1 MICDANTYR
10 VLEVDK
16 VLGIVSRLCRG
27 ELGVRRALSLSPAGD
42 VGALER
48 RFDVLRAFESAVLR
62 RGDYPWDYRAAP
74 LDGLIR
80 EAKSYGWLSGA
91 ELVRFRINLWL
102 AARIKARLKEDSLEF
117 EALRDLVRC
126 FPDWEEELSRLEVL
140 DEDGGLYDG
149 ASDRLRDI
157 RQKMRDIRAQVRSRW
172 NDILSSPHLASMLQD
187 KVLVLRNGRFSALVR
202 SDMAGTFP
210 GIVTERS
217 SSGSSVYVEPSQL
230 LPLNNRMS
238 LLTGEECEEEE
249 RILKEL
255 TEMLLVRE
263 GALMNTD
270 EALGAVDLLWAQ
282 VDVMGSKKWTVPE
295 VTMDRSFCL
304 KGAKHPLLDDR
315 AVPLDISCG
324 DRFRMLVITGP
335 NTGGKTVALK
345 TAGVVVYLA
354 WLGFPIPCSEGTKVG
369 DIGELFA
376 DIGDEQS
383 IEQNLSTFSGHINQL
398 RHIMD
403 QVTDRSLV
411 LLDELGAGT
420 DPEEGS
426 ALGVAVLEY
435 FLRRKCLLIATT
447 HHNRIKHFAMTT
459 PRVEA
464 ASMEFDPVTL
474 SPTYRLLMGIPG
486 SSNAILIAERLKMPL
501 EVIDRAREEMG
512 RAPAGVDLLLRGL
525 EERQR
530 DLDLKL
536 KDVETLK
543 AELDS
548 MKRDYLA
555 KYGKVLSDSESIIRE
570 AKVRAEGIVH
580 QAEEEAKS
588 LLGELRKKSHAEA
601 QRAYQRGRDK
611 VRHAA
616 AALDKLG
623 SEVFDLPSPVLDWQ
637 LSVGDGVKIR
647 GSAVKGELAEIDG
660 DHGVVVSG
668 AMRIKVP
675 LKDLIPSSSPVT
687 VPQPK
692 VTVST
697 PDKVSSSIMIRG
709 MTLDEAMPIVEKY
722 IDQAYRV
729 GYGEVVIIHG
739 RGEGI
744 LRRAVHDLLRRM
756 PFVESFRLGGPGEG
770 GHGVTVVRFA
780 R

>member
-1 MICDANTYR
+1 LICDANTYR

-16 VLGIVSRLCRG
+16 VLGIVSGFCRG
-27 ELGVRRALSLSPAGD
+27 ELGVRRALSLPPAGD
-42 VGALER
+42 VGALKR
-48 RFDVLRAFESAVLR
+48 RFEVLRAFESSVIR

-102 AARIKARLKEDSLEF
+102 AQRVKARLKEDASEH

-126 FPDWEEELSRLEVL
+126 FPDWEEELSSLDVL
-140 DEDGGLYDG
+140 DDDGGLYDR
-149 ASDRLRDI
+149 ASDRLKDI
-157 RQKMRDIRAQVRSRW
+157 RQKMRDLRHQVRSRW
-172 NDILSSPHLASMLQD
+172 NDILSSSHLASMLQD
-187 KVLVLRNGRFSALVR
+187 KVLVLRNGRFCALVR

-217 SSGSSVYVEPSQL
+217 ASGNSVYVEPSQL

-238 LLTGEECEEEE
+238 LLTNDEREEEE

-255 TEMLLVRE
+255 TEMLLARE
-263 GALMNTD
+263 GALLNTD
-270 EALGAVDLLWAQ
+270 EALGTVDLLWAQ
-282 VDVMGSKKWTVPE
+282 VDMMRSKKWTVPE
-295 VTMDRSFCL
+295 VTGERSFCL

-324 DRFRMLVITGP
+324 ERFRMLVITGP

-345 TAGVVVYLA
+345 TSGVVVYLA
-354 WLGFPIPCSEGTKVG
+354 WLGFPVPCSEGTKIG

-398 RHIMD
+398 RHIMER
-403 QVTDRSLV
+403 VTDRSLV

-435 FLRRKCLLIATT
+435 FLGRRCLLIATT

-486 SSNAILIAERLKMPL
+486 SSNAILIAERLKMPP
-501 EVIDRAREEMG
+501 EVIRRAKDEMG
-512 RAPAGVDLLLRGL
+512 RSPTGVDLLLKGL

-530 DLDLKL
+530 DLDLRL
-536 KDVETLK
+536 KEVEALR
-543 AELDS
+543 AELDA

-570 AKVRAEGIVH
+570 AKVKAEQLVH
-580 QAEEEAKS
+580 RAEEEAKA
-588 LLGELRKKSHAEA
+588 LLVELRSKSHAEA

-611 VRHAA
+611 VRRAA
-616 AALDKLG
+616 ATLDQLG
-623 SEVFDLPSPVLDWQ
+623 SDVLDLPLPVSDRG
-637 LSVGDGVKIR
+637 LSVGDVVEIR
-647 GSAVKGELAEIDG
+647 GSAVKGELAEVDG

-668 AMRIKVP
+668 AMRIRVP
-675 LKDLIPSSSPVT
+675 LKNLVLSASPLK
-687 VPQPK
+687 VPQSK

-697 PDKVSSSIMIRG
+697 PEKVLSSIMIRG
-709 MTLDEAMPIVEKY
+709 MTLDEAMPLVERY

-729 GYGEVVIIHG
+729 GYGEVEIIHG

-744 LRRAVHDLLRRM
+744 LRRAVHDLLRRL

-770 GHGVTVVRFA
+770 GHGVTVVCFA

>member
-16 VLGIVSRLCRG
+16 VLGIVSGFCRG
-27 ELGVRRALSLSPAGD
+27 ELGVRRALSLPPAGD
-42 VGALER
+42 VGALKR
-48 RFDVLRAFESAVLR
+48 RFEVLRAFESSVIR

-102 AARIKARLKEDSLEF
+102 AQRVKARLKEDASEH
-117 EALRDLVRC
+117 EALRDLMRC
-126 FPDWEEELSRLEVL
+126 FPDWEEELSSLDVL
-140 DEDGGLYDG
+140 DDDGGLYDR
-149 ASDRLRDI
+149 ASDRLKDI
-157 RQKMRDIRAQVRSRW
+157 RQKMRDLRHQVRSRW
-172 NDILSSPHLASMLQD
+172 NDILSSSHLASMLQD
-187 KVLVLRNGRFSALVR
+187 KVLVLRNGRFCALVR

-217 SSGSSVYVEPSQL
+217 ASGNSVYVEPSQL

-238 LLTGEECEEEE
+238 LLTNDEREEEE

-255 TEMLLVRE
+255 TEMLLARE
-263 GALMNTD
+263 GALLNTD
-270 EALGAVDLLWAQ
+270 EALGTVDLLWAQ
-282 VDVMGSKKWTVPE
+282 VDMMRSKKWTVPE
-295 VTMDRSFCL
+295 VTGERSFCL

-324 DRFRMLVITGP
+324 ERFRMLVITGP

-345 TAGVVVYLA
+345 TSGVVVYLA
-354 WLGFPIPCSEGTKVG
+354 WLGFPVPCSEGTKVG

-398 RHIMD
+398 RNIMER
-403 QVTDRSLV
+403 VTDRSLV

-435 FLRRKCLLIATT
+435 FLGRRCLLIATT

-486 SSNAILIAERLKMPL
+486 SSNAILIAERLKMPP
-501 EVIDRAREEMG
+501 EVIRRAKDEMG
-512 RAPAGVDLLLRGL
+512 RSPTGVDLLLKGL
-525 EERQR
+525 EDRQR
-530 DLDLKL
+530 DLDLRL
-536 KDVETLK
+536 KEVEALR
-543 AELDS
+543 AELDA

-570 AKVRAEGIVH
+570 AKVKAEQLVH
-580 QAEEEAKS
+580 RAEEEAKA
-588 LLGELRKKSHAEA
+588 LLVELRSKSHAEA
-601 QRAYQRGRDK
+601 QRAYQRGREK
-611 VRHAA
+611 VRRAA
-616 AALDKLG
+616 ATLDQLG
-623 SEVFDLPSPVLDWQ
+623 SDVLDLPSPVSDRG
-637 LSVGDGVKIR
+637 LSVGDVVEIR

-668 AMRIKVP
+668 AMRIRVP
-675 LKDLIPSSSPVT
+675 LKNLVLSASPLK
-687 VPQPK
+687 VPQSK

-697 PDKVSSSIMIRG
+697 PEKVLSSIMIRG
-709 MTLDEAMPIVEKY
+709 MTLDEAMPLVERY

-729 GYGEVVIIHG
+729 GYGEVEIIHG

-744 LRRAVHDLLRRM
+744 LRRAVHDLLRRL

>member
-16 VLGIVSRLCRG
+16 VLGIVSGFCRG
-27 ELGVRRALSLSPAGD
+27 ELGVRRALSLPPAGD
-42 VGALER
+42 VGALKR
-48 RFDVLRAFESAVLR
+48 RFEVLRAFESSVIR

-102 AARIKARLKEDSLEF
+102 AQRVKARLKEDASEH

-126 FPDWEEELSRLEVL
+126 FPDWEEELSSLDVL
-140 DEDGGLYDG
+140 DDDGGLYDR
-149 ASDRLRDI
+149 ASDRLKDI
-157 RQKMRDIRAQVRSRW
+157 RQKMRDLRHQVRSRW
-172 NDILSSPHLASMLQD
+172 NDILSSSHLASMLQD
-187 KVLVLRNGRFSALVR
+187 KVLVLRNGRFCALVR

-217 SSGSSVYVEPSQL
+217 ASGNSVYVEPSQL

-238 LLTGEECEEEE
+238 LLTNDEREEEE

-255 TEMLLVRE
+255 TEMLLARE
-263 GALMNTD
+263 GALLNTD
-270 EALGAVDLLWAQ
+270 EALGTVDLLWAQ
-282 VDVMGSKKWTVPE
+282 VDMMRSKKWTVPE
-295 VTMDRSFCL
+295 VTGERSFCL

-324 DRFRMLVITGP
+324 ERFRMLVITGP

-345 TAGVVVYLA
+345 TSGVVVYLA
-354 WLGFPIPCSEGTKVG
+354 WLGFPVPCSEGTKIG

-398 RHIMD
+398 RHIMER
-403 QVTDRSLV
+403 VTDRSLV

-435 FLRRKCLLIATT
+435 FLGRRCLLIATT

-486 SSNAILIAERLKMPL
+486 SSNAILIAERLKMPP
-501 EVIDRAREEMG
+501 EVIRRAKDEMG
-512 RAPAGVDLLLRGL
+512 RSPTGVDLLLKGL

-530 DLDLKL
+530 DLDLRL
-536 KDVETLK
+536 KEVEALR
-543 AELDS
+543 AELDA

-570 AKVRAEGIVH
+570 AKVKAEQLVH
-580 QAEEEAKS
+580 RAEEEAKA
-588 LLGELRKKSHAEA
+588 LLVELRSKSHAEA

-611 VRHAA
+611 VRRAA
-616 AALDKLG
+616 ATLDQLG
-623 SEVFDLPSPVLDWQ
+623 SDVLDLPLPVSDRG
-637 LSVGDGVKIR
+637 LSVGDVVEIR
-647 GSAVKGELAEIDG
+647 GSAVKGELAEVDG

-668 AMRIKVP
+668 AMRIRVP
-675 LKDLIPSSSPVT
+675 LKNLVLSASPLK
-687 VPQPK
+687 VPQSK

-697 PDKVSSSIMIRG
+697 PEKVLSSIMIRG
-709 MTLDEAMPIVEKY
+709 MTLDEAMPLVERY

-729 GYGEVVIIHG
+729 GYGEVEIIHG

-744 LRRAVHDLLRRM
+744 LRRAVHDLLRRL

-770 GHGVTVVRFA
+770 GHGVTVVCFA